1 MQGGVAPSKGQLV
14 YRGVDADDMRRTDEL
29 KVVQIP
35 WKQKVQ
41 KRARIRNGLGFMRTQ
56 KKVRFLSP
64 LAMIDSPAYSHS
76 QDGAHIQKKFQA
88 AWKSVQVQSISAQ
101 RKTFPDNSSAESH
114 ESRMKLDDENYV
126 DITGLVQI
134 QTGNPGL
141 IMKIKLESR
150 PCTNRK
156 ELPK

>member
-1 MQGGVAPSKGQLV
+1 M
-14 YRGVDADDMRRTDEL
+14 E
-29 KVVQIP
+29 
-35 WKQKVQ
+35 
-41 KRARIRNGLGFMRTQ
+41 
-56 KKVRFLSP
+56 VR
-64 LAMIDSPAYSHS
+64 
-76 QDGAHIQKKFQA
+76 
-88 AWKSVQVQSISAQ
+88 SISAH
-101 RKTFPDNSSAESH
+101 RKTFPDNSAESH

-141 IMKIKLESR
+141 IMKIKRESR